1 MKGAANST
9 TVPKTVII
17 DRYLISEILQTMAAV
32 LLVLL
37 LIFMGRYFALFL
49 SYAVDGDITASV
61 VIDLLLLRTMSALN
75 MMLPFALYIAVLISF
90 GRMYKDN
97 EMTALAA
104 SGVSIN
110 RVAYSIMGLGLFFAL
125 IVAVIA
131 LWISPWSEDKRRT
144 VEVEAGKASIVESLS
159 PGQFNQ
165 FSKRKDAVFYVGAI
179 AEDRKSFKNV
189 FLQLEV
195 DGDMDVYSA
204 DKGYIHRDMET
215 GDRYLVL
222 VNGYRY
228 LGNPGEQDFLI
239 QKYEK
244 NAVRLALPKIGSQK
258 RRKRATPTMQLW
270 NDAKPKDIAELQWR
284 ISLPISTLL
293 LAALGLVIS
302 RTSPRQGRF
311 AKLFVAILVYII
323 YNNLMSIARSWIEQN
338 KIPVEV
344 GIWWVHLILMAIIVL
359 LLFQQITGRWFR
371 LKTV

>member
-1 MKGAANST
+1 M
-9 TVPKTVII
+9 
-17 DRYLISEILQTMAAV
+17 AV
-32 LLVLL
+32 LVVLL

-90 GRMYKDN
+90 GRLYKDN

-110 RVAYSIMGLGLFFAL
+110 RVSYTIMGLGLFFAL
-125 IVAVIA
+125 VVAVIA
-131 LWISPWSEDKRRT
+131 LWISPWSEDKRRI

-159 PGQFNQ
+159 PGEFNQ
-165 FSKRKDAVFYVGAI
+165 FSKREDAVFYVGSI

-189 FLQLEV
+189 FLQLEL
-195 DGDMDVYSA
+195 DGKMDVYSA
-204 DKGYIHRDMET
+204 DQGYIHRDEET

-228 LGNPGEQDFLI
+228 LGNPGEQDYLI
-239 QKYEK
+239 QEYEK
-244 NAVRLALPKIGSQK
+244 NAVRLALPKIGSQT
-258 RRKRATPTMQLW
+258 RRARATPTMQLLKSG
-270 NDAKPKDIAELQWR
+270 KPKDMAELQWR
-284 ISLPISTLL
+284 ISLPVSTLL
-293 LAALGLVIS
+293 LAVLGLVIS

-323 YNNLMSIARSWIEQN
+323 YNNMMSIARSWIEQN
-338 KIPVEV
+338 KIPVEI
-344 GIWWVHLILMAIIVL
+344 GIWWVHLILIAIIIV

-371 LKTV
+371 LRPA

>member
-1 MKGAANST
+1 M
-9 TVPKTVII
+9 II

-104 SGVSIN
+104 SGVSVN

-131 LWISPWSEDKRRT
+131 LWISPWSEDKRKI
-144 VEVEAGKASIVESLS
+144 VEIEAGKASIVESLS

-179 AEDRKSFKNV
+179 AEDRKSFQNV

-195 DGDMDVYSA
+195 DGKMDVYSA
-204 DKGYIHRDMET
+204 NEGYIHRDLET

-239 QKYEK
+239 QEYEK
-244 NAVRLALPKIGSQK
+244 NAVRLALPKIGSQT
-258 RRKRATPTMQLW
+258 RRKRATTTMQLW
-270 NDAKPKDIAELQWR
+270 QDAKPKDMAELQWR

-293 LAALGLVIS
+293 LAVLGLVIS

-323 YNNLMSIARSWIEQN
+323 YNNLMSIARSWVEQS

-344 GIWWVHLILMAIIVL
+344 GIWWVHLILVAIIVL

-371 LKTV
+371 FRTA